1 VSVHSDTMVL
11 SDAIS
16 VDIGTGKIT
25 GAKPHEWLALT
36 LLRWAVRIMEPF
48 HLYGFSYV
56 CRLVRTLLP
65 SKRKMVLN
73 VGKDSQMLVDYCD
86 AYWSVMLKPNFP
98 YEPENMA
105 LMDRMRDIDYGFID
119 GGANHGLWAIR
130 VSGAPGGNKP
140 VVAIEAA
147 SDTFAR
153 LTLNNQLNG
162 NRFTALNRA
171 IGATSGEPVKIY
183 GEKHER
189 RSTVAP
195 DADAKPIL
203 DTITISLDD
212 LAEHETFK
220 GVDKFVVKL
229 DVEGVEIAA
238 MRAAKALQA
247 KDTVFVY
254 EDHGSDRSHETTAF
268 VLSSLGLR
276 VFWLGR
282 EDGGQEITNLNQ
294 LDAIKKSRR
303 FGYDF
308 AASKSPF
315 WVERLTETVKNNPH
329 SQMQT
334 A

>member
-1 VSVHSDTMVL
+1 MDNPPIYVETE
-11 SDAIS
+11 
-16 VDIGTGKIT
+16 TGKLT

-36 LLRWAVRIMEPF
+36 LLRLAVRIMQPF

-65 SKRKMVLN
+65 SKRKMVLS
-73 VGKDSQMLVDYCD
+73 VGENSQMLVDYCD
-86 AYWSVMLKPNFP
+86 AYWSVMLMPGFP

-105 LMDRMRDIDYGFID
+105 LMNGARDVDYGFID

-130 VSGAPGGNKP
+130 VAGKPGGNKP

-153 LTLNNQLNG
+153 LELNNRLND

-171 IGATSGEPVKIY
+171 IGAATGEPVKIY

-195 DADAKPIL
+195 DQNAKPIL
-203 DTITISLDD
+203 DTVTISLDD
-212 LAEHETFK
+212 IANHAAFK
-220 GVDKFVVKL
+220 GISKFIVKL
-229 DVEGVEIAA
+229 DVEGVEIPA
-238 MRAAKALQA
+238 MSAAKNLQA
-247 KDTVFVY
+247 RDAVFVY
-254 EDHGSDRSHETTAF
+254 EDHGSDPAHETTRH
-268 VLSSLGLR
+268 VLEQLGMR

-282 EDGGQEITNLNQ
+282 DGSAKGGPQEITNIRQ

-308 AASKSPF
+308 AASKSEF
-315 WVERLTETVKNNPH
+315 WVGRLKTIVA
-329 SQMQT
+329 T
-334 A
+334 ANHEPAHAA